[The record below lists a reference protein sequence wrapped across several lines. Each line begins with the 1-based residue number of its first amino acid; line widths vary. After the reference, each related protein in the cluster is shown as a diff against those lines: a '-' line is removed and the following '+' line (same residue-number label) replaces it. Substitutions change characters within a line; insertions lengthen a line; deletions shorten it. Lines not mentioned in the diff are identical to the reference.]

1 MLEHA
6 RRRTAEFQT
15 RMREAGVE
23 LVLLTDQSSIA
34 YLAGF
39 WGYLGVEWG
48 RPTMLV
54 LRPDESPVIVTPA
67 MEAEMVS
74 SMTWVDQI
82 RPWEDSGPDGW
93 RQVMAA
99 VIGPQPD
106 SIAIERNRVPAL
118 VRNALDEG
126 FAGLLLT
133 DVSPLLAAQRMI
145 KAPDEV
151 AIMHQTGRVAVAMMK
166 AAENSLAEDVPEY
179 ESALAVIEAGTR
191 AAAGLL
197 STTGWEAFVSPVIHN
212 LQIMQS
218 GRDTAMVHR
227 RASTKR
233 YQKGDPVYFC
243 LCNMAEFKHYRL
255 GFDRMFYIGE
265 ISDEA
270 ARVQQTAID
279 AQQAA
284 LAVIRPGVRAE
295 EVAFAAN
302 EVYQARGY
310 QAGYRTG
317 RAIGLAYLEA
327 PELKGGDT
335 TVLRQGMTFAVDGG
349 VSAPGECGGR
359 IGDSIVVTDQGYE
372 YLTEYPRQITVV

>member
-1 MLEHA
+1 
-6 RRRTAEFQT
+6 
-15 RMREAGVE
+15 
-23 LVLLTDQSSIA
+23 
-34 YLAGF
+34 
-39 WGYLGVEWG
+39 
-48 RPTMLV
+48 
-54 LRPDESPVIVTPA
+54 

-93 RQVMAA
+93 RQVMAE

-126 FAGLLLT
+126 FAGLPLT

-302 EVYQARGY
+302 EVYQAQGY